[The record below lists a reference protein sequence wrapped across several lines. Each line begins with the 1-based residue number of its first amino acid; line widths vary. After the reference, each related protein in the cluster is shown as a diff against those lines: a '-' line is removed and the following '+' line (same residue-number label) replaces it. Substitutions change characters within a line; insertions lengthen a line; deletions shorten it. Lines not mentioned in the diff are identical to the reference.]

1 MSKATIQDIIVIMDK
16 SGSMHSMGDEPLQAL
31 NGFIQEQRKAI
42 KDDATFSLWTFND
55 KVQLVIDDQPLQLV
69 KEINEYEPE
78 GMTAMNDAIGKAI
91 ITKYRKFKSNNVVCL
106 IITDGKEN
114 CSREYT
120 SSSIRCLI
128 KEAEEKKNW
137 KFIFLGANQDVFKE
151 GTKIGFNTKR
161 CAEYMPTCPGALAQ
175 LSRDVSGT
183 VTRYRSC
190 TQTSSTPQ
198 KVELTLELDESS
210 TTSSSEDQVLPDPL
224 PLLGPTPSFCDT
236 K

>member
-1 MSKATIQDIIVIMDK
+1 MDK

-106 IITDGKEN
+106 IITDGKRIVLE
-114 CSREYT
+114 
-120 SSSIRCLI
+120 SIHRRLF
-128 KEAEEKKNW
+128 A
-137 KFIFLGANQDVFKE
+137 A
-151 GTKIGFNTKR
+151 
-161 CAEYMPTCPGALAQ
+161 
-175 LSRDVSGT
+175 
-183 VTRYRSC
+183 
-190 TQTSSTPQ
+190 
-198 KVELTLELDESS
+198 
-210 TTSSSEDQVLPDPL
+210 
-224 PLLGPTPSFCDT
+224 
-236 K
+236 